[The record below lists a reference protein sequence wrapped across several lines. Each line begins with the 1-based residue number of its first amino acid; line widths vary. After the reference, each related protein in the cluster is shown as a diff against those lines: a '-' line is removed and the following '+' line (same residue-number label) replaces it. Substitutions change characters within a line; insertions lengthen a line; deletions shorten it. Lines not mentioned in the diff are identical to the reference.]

1 MINNTISIA
10 EFKLRQHFEN
20 GEKSTLSIEEV
31 AELMDVVTFGIPV
44 MTNHT
49 RSIFFS
55 FS

>member
-1 MINNTISIA
+1 MINNTISLA

-20 GEKSTLSIEEV
+20 GENSTLSIEEV
-31 AELMDVVTFGIPV
+31 ADLMDVVTFGLPV
-44 MTNHT
+44 MNSGT